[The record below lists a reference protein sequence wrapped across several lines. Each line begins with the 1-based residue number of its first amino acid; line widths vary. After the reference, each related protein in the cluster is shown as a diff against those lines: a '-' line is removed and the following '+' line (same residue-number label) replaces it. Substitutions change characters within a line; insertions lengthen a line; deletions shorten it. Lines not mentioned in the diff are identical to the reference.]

1 MIFTY
6 NLLFGLLAALGSNA
20 IQMAMFWV
28 NVFSVRPTKTSN
40 LSLEGTDSTLNEEI
54 YAT

>member
-28 NVFSVRPTKTSN
+28 NVFFVRPTQTSN
-40 LSLEGTDSTLNEEI
+40 LSIVDTNSKLNEEI